1 MTKKQIE
8 QIKKSIEE
16 KETIKDDNINKTLD
30 QYNEDINNKLD
41 NKINTLE
48 KNIKNSLKNI
58 SINKNNKL
66 EKEKSKELINNE
78 GQNTDK
84 DNNNN
89 LIGMKKSIKEINKTI
104 KDFEQLK
111 SDISALKTGMKNY
124 VLSLEFKEFKE
135 IAEDNSIN
143 LIKLKEEFEDF
154 RITQNNNTEITKIN
168 LKLESVW
175 NKVHD
180 ILNNMNKK
188 GNKNSYISNPDD
200 KYNFLEYT
208 IFEEFKSH
216 IIKEFS
222 NINNNFNNSKKLL
235 DELIQLVRNRTS
247 FKDLKIL
254 EEAILSQIEDLKITF
269 SKKFADKNEVNRGM
283 KYLDQQLKN
292 IIQIYIKKI
301 DKGDNWLLS
310 KKPLSHNLCASC
322 ESYLGDIKNINDNNN
337 IYIPWS
343 KYPIK
348 DSNDKLYRMGNGY
361 SKMLQLIQLDEDD
374 KKREHINNIINMNK
388 TESNGFDIKGK
399 KEKILKNL
407 KRISPKSLP
416 KLKYKKMNKKAN
428 STFSGNDNININIDS
443 DEGDEE
449 PTINKVLKVNKE

>member
-1 MTKKQIE
+1 M
-8 QIKKSIEE
+8 
-16 KETIKDDNINKTLD
+16 
-30 QYNEDINNKLD
+30 
-41 NKINTLE
+41 
-48 KNIKNSLKNI
+48 
-58 SINKNNKL
+58 
-66 EKEKSKELINNE
+66 
-78 GQNTDK
+78 
-84 DNNNN
+84 
-89 LIGMKKSIKEINKTI
+89 
-104 KDFEQLK
+104 
-111 SDISALKTGMKNY
+111 
-124 VLSLEFKEFKE
+124 
-135 IAEDNSIN
+135 
-143 LIKLKEEFEDF
+143 
-154 RITQNNNTEITKIN
+154 
-168 LKLESVW
+168 
-175 NKVHD
+175 
-180 ILNNMNKK
+180 
-188 GNKNSYISNPDD
+188 
-200 KYNFLEYT
+200 
-208 IFEEFKSH
+208 
-216 IIKEFS
+216 
-222 NINNNFNNSKKLL
+222 
-235 DELIQLVRNRTS
+235 RNRTS

-283 KYLDQQLKN
+283 KYLDQQIKN

-301 DKGDNWLLS
+301 DKGDNWLIS

-428 STFSGNDNININIDS
+428 STFSGIDNININIDS